1 MISVTPGLR
10 SPYHLQAMEVGLII
24 IALLYLALSISAIVG
39 IFRQSSVR
47 R

>member
-1 MISVTPGLR
+1 MISVLGLGLSFR
-10 SPYHLQAMEVGLII
+10 AMEVGLII

-39 IFRQSSVR
+39 LFRQSSVR